1 MNKFLYTL
9 VLAIILHFSAIA
21 QPYTELTAIKFQKYQ
36 SNQNETNEYSAAIFL
51 PIETK
56 NANYLL
62 FGTSY
67 NKLSFE
73 DPVTPPLINNLEALS
88 IQLGGVRNW
97 DNDWSMTT
105 LVIQKISS
113 DFRDLSK
120 KDYQIGAVGIL
131 TKNLNERI
139 KYKIGLFYNQEF
151 WGPLISPILGFD
163 FILSDK
169 LQFFGLLPRMINLEY
184 QLSKSGYIGL
194 KFNMKRT
201 SYRLAQEYAH
211 GYVQEFKI
219 QTHLYIDYYLYDKIV
234 LFGAFGYAPIRKY
247 KTFETLKVVPTD
259 ELFGFG
265 NQFTGHIGMAIRI
278 RSDRTEN

>member
-62 FGTSY
+62 FGASY

-88 IQLGGVRNW
+88 IQLGVVRNW

-105 LVIQKISS
+105 LLIQKISS

-163 FILSDK
+163 FIISDK

-211 GYVQEFKI
+211 GYVKEFKL

-234 LFGAFGYAPIRKY
+234 LFGAFGYAPVRKY
-247 KTFETLKVVPTD
+247 KAFETLKVVPAD

-265 NQFTGHIGMAIRI
+265 NQFTAHIGMAIRI